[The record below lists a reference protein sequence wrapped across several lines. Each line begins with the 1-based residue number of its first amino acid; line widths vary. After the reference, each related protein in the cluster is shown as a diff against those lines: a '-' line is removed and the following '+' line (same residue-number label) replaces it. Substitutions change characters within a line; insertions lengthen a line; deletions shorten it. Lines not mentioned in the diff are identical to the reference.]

1 MLQYTLASLLRC
13 SHITCAGRTNVW
25 QPTVT
30 LIKCS
35 LLCKFSKGLILAHE
49 NALLFFPFSVY
60 CAYSRGVAQSFPA
73 AIRRKCTQDMSPNET
88 TNTPAS
94 HTRRGKLESPN
105 HPVCVIVVCRR
116 KMKCPEKSHTGTGMG
131 EHANEANNHHTAA
144 LPLVR
149 MECIEKHVK
158 AFASQASQFKYIPR
172 NKKLWEHI
180 KVVPAAGIY
189 YIFNLLIDKFSKKDL
204 SLPQDNKNAFTH
216 QLLPYH
222 QLWKQIKQS
231 FVCTQHR
238 PGHKSIHLF
247 IASLLDSPTLLLWNS
262 CLHCVTKSRIVFNLP
277 QRRQRSRYGT

>member
-1 MLQYTLASLLRC
+1 MLQYALASLLRC
-13 SHITCAGRTNVW
+13 SHITCAGRANVW

-49 NALLFFPFSVY
+49 NALLFFHFLFTVLIPGALPSLSQLPSGGNAPRT
-60 CAYSRGVAQSFPA
+60 CHPTRLH
-73 AIRRKCTQDMSPNET
+73 
-88 TNTPAS
+88 TPAS

-116 KMKCPEKSHTGTGMG
+116 KMKCPEKSHAGTGMG
-131 EHANEANNHHTAA
+131 EHANEANNHRTAA

-149 MECIEKHVK
+149 MECTEKHVK

-189 YIFNLLIDKFSKKDL
+189 YIFNLLIDKFSKEDL

-216 QLLPYH
+216 QLLSYH
-222 QLWKQIKQS
+222 QLWKQINNLLSVLNTDSVINQYI
-231 FVCTQHR
+231 FLL
-238 PGHKSIHLF
+238 HL
-247 IASLLDSPTLLLWNS
+247 
-262 CLHCVTKSRIVFNLP
+262 C
-277 QRRQRSRYGT
+277 